1 MGNARSCPGEK
12 AARTKGTRHDAVSKR
27 RNGIL
32 EWVIHYNAWQRV
44 ILIVKGYRF
53 VRAVDSAT
61 VLLIRRI
68 IKLLLFLIKNVE
80 KKIEVTCMDYQ
91 RRRRLRRCS
100 FRILETN
107 CCRPR

>member
-53 VRAVDSAT
+53 VRADESTT
-61 VLLIRRI
+61 VLLLRTSRE
-68 IKLLLFLIKNVE
+68 KLLKSRGV
-80 KKIEVTCMDYQ
+80 
-91 RRRRLRRCS
+91 
-100 FRILETN
+100 
-107 CCRPR
+107 